1 MTGSA
6 PTTAVS
12 RFITRF
18 GLTCVATCLLLGPAA
33 AQEKPD
39 DKPTEKTAAKTPE
52 KPAEKD
58 AATDRT
64 PPANRPTVAPRQPRA
79 AARTKGDITFDDLKF
94 DIEKGGKFE
103 DGMLTK
109 EIKGLDKQTVKLRGY
124 ILPNSVYKSS
134 GIENF
139 VLVRDNMECC
149 FGPGAAIY
157 DCVIV
162 NMEKGKTTDFTT
174 KPVAVRGKFEIEEYK
189 FPDGTL
195 AAIYKI
201 TALEAK

>member
-1 MTGSA
+1 MVGSA
-6 PTTAVS
+6 VLKLSLRTAAGC
-12 RFITRF
+12 FCLL
-18 GLTCVATCLLLGPAA
+18 GCVAWISLAS
-33 AQEKPD
+33 AQEKPATG
-39 DKPTEKTAAKTPE
+39 DKPVADKPAAE

-64 PPANRPTVAPRQPRA
+64 PPANRPIVEARQPRA

-94 DIEKGGKFE
+94 DIEKGGKFAE
-103 DGMLTK
+103 DMLTK
-109 EIKGLDKQTVKLRGY
+109 EIKALNKQTIKLRGY

-189 FPDGTL
+189 FPDGSL

-201 TALEAK
+201 TAIEAK

>member
-1 MTGSA
+1 MTVSGLFPSVMLSYRNLFAALALALTLAGS
-6 PTTAVS
+6 S
-12 RFITRF
+12 
-18 GLTCVATCLLLGPAA
+18 PA
-33 AQEKPD
+33 QDKPD
-39 DKPTEKTAAKTPE
+39 KT
-52 KPAEKD
+52 EKD
-58 AATDRT
+58 AAADRT
-64 PPANRPTVAPRQPRA
+64 PPANRPVVEPRAPRA

-103 DGMLTK
+103 EGMLTK
-109 EIKGLDKQTVKLRGY
+109 EIKALNKQTVKLRGY

-201 TALEAK
+201 TATEAK

>member
-1 MTGSA
+1 MT
-6 PTTAVS
+6 S
-12 RFITRF
+12 RAYFMASRWISC
-18 GLTCVATCLLLGPAA
+18 LCLLGLATFVLLSVA
-33 AQEKPD
+33 VAQEKPAD
-39 DKPTEKTAAKTPE
+39 

-58 AATDRT
+58 AAADRT
-64 PPANRPTVAPRQPRA
+64 PPANRPVVAPRQPRA

-109 EIKGLDKQTVKLRGY
+109 EIKALNKQTVKLRGY

-201 TALEAK
+201 TAIEAK